1 MGKTKELKYYD
12 VQKVNTIKQLLEMAV
27 EQAGDKIAFKYKEGK
42 DKVKDVS
49 DEVIKLLNGTEKI
62 SLF

>member
-1 MGKTKELKYYD
+1 MGKTKELKYYN

-42 DKVKDVS
+42 D
-49 DEVIKLLNGTEKI
+49 
-62 SLF
+62 

>member
-27 EQAGDKIAFKYKEGK
+27 EQAGD
-42 DKVKDVS
+42 
-49 DEVIKLLNGTEKI
+49 
-62 SLF
+62 